1 MDAFVNPVIYFLL
14 SYNLNDL
21 NQDVKIFGITFKAR
35 EYVLPD
41 LMYMFILIWGEFLLL
56 LTYGVISPYAALA
69 IGVNICSQLYV
80 VRASICRYY
89 YLQFHGVEDKRS
101 VERDHKHLENI
112 CQNCQKNIHA
122 ILWPGIT
129 TSSIL
134 FSLYLF
140 DMAYDTD
147 HPTLGAPLTV
157 MFLTLATV
165 PCAMMVYYHYSK
177 KAQKSLQTRVSEIV
191 ELQELGAAAVKNP
204 MGESAQ

>member
-1 MDAFVNPVIYFLL
+1 MRV
-14 SYNLNDL
+14 
-21 NQDVKIFGITFKAR
+21 
-35 EYVLPD
+35 
-41 LMYMFILIWGEFLLL
+41 
-56 LTYGVISPYAALA
+56 
-69 IGVNICSQLYV
+69 
-80 VRASICRYY
+80 SICRYY

-140 DMAYDTD
+140 DMAHDTD